1 MKKLFVAFAA
11 VMLVAAFA
19 TTSVAGDW
27 NFYGSARVGLWSL
40 DTDNGA
46 GRSEKDTKFQLQ
58 NNSRLGARVRGKDL
72 YGRFEFGINPE
83 ADNQAPFGNGGNS
96 ISTSVQS
103 SSVYLRL
110 LYGVWD
116 FGAGKLVVGQDY
128 TPIYMG
134 VSNANMATGSDTVM
148 IGWGVVYDRSAQIRL
163 EFGGLQLAL
172 VDNTG
177 FNVLTGA
184 VAGTTTEMTLP
195 RIDAKYTF
203 KFDPVQFDIVGSY
216 FSYSMERPALADLSV
231 DSYMFGA
238 RGDAML
244 GPVRLRGALYWM
256 QNGNQLG
263 LTGGGSAALANAG
276 GANTS
281 VIDNDGMGF
290 AITGLYKLN
299 DMFQFEAGYGYVEN
313 EMDDAAN
320 PAIAGGSGA
329 LQEDDRS
336 MYYLQSVIT
345 MAPGVYIVPEIGV
358 QDAKSSA
365 TGTEQGDMFYWG
377 AKFQIDF

>member
-11 VMLVAAFA
+11 LMMVAAFA
-19 TTSVAGDW
+19 STTVAGDW
-27 NFYGSARVGLWSL
+27 NFYGSARVGLWSK

-58 NNSRLGARVRGKDL
+58 NNSRLGARVKAKDL

-83 ADNQAPFGNGGNS
+83 ADAQAPFGNGGNS

-128 TPIYMG
+128 TPTYMG
-134 VSNANMATGSDTVM
+134 VSNANTSSGSDSVM

-163 EFGGLQLAL
+163 EFGGLQVAL

-177 FNVLTGA
+177 FNNLSG
-184 VAGTTTEMTLP
+184 VAGSTTEMTLP

-203 KFDPVQFDIVGSY
+203 KFDPVKFDVVGSY
-216 FSYSMERPALADLSV
+216 FSYNIERPALADLSV

-244 GPVRLRGALYWM
+244 GPVRLRGAVYWM
-256 QNGNQLG
+256 QNGTQLG
-263 LTGGGSAALANAG
+263 ITGGSSAALANAG
-276 GANTS
+276 GANTA
-281 VIDNDGMGF
+281 VIDNDAFGF
-290 AITGLYKLN
+290 ALTALYKLN
-299 DMFQFEAGYGYVEN
+299 DMFQFEAGYGVMEH

-320 PAIAGGSGA
+320 PPVAGGSGA

-345 MAPGVYIVPEIGV
+345 MAPGVYLVPEIGV
-358 QDAKSSA
+358 QDGKSSA
-365 TGTEQGDMFYWG
+365 AGTSQGDMTYWG